1 MQGIGLRITKFLR
14 PFGLEYLENSAVLAR
29 VRFRAVTGKGR
40 FRGIF
45 LVQMYYK
52 YQGKGAKAS
61 HTKGS
66 QGFLVIHSQKL
77 VYNNNFK
84 QNSMKLISTNQP

>member
-1 MQGIGLRITKFLR
+1 M
-14 PFGLEYLENSAVLAR
+14 E
-29 VRFRAVTGKGR
+29 KGR

-52 YQGKGAKAS
+52 YQRKGAKAS

-66 QGFLVIHSQKL
+66 QGFLVIYSQKL
-77 VYNNNFK
+77 VYNNNLRK
-84 QNSMKLISTNQP
+84 NNLKLITINQP